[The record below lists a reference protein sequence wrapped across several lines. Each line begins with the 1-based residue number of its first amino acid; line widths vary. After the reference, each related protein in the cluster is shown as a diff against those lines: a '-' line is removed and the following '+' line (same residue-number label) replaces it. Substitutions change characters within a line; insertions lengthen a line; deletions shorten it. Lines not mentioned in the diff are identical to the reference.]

1 MQTLRILTQQRKIYV
16 VSRAN
21 LEYFGVP
28 NNEEESYANHWISHF
43 AENVSATS
51 LSVFVDITAL

>member
-1 MQTLRILTQQRKIYV
+1 
-16 VSRAN
+16 VSLAN

-43 AENVSATS
+43 AENVSTTS
-51 LSVFVDITAL
+51 LLIFIDLTAL